1 MNQSFEDDLALWA
14 DLGIGNVS
22 LISPK
27 LKVAG
32 WDESRRAVLDAG
44 LRVSSMSCYRDG
56 IAESLDFSAS
66 IGTPVL
72 YTVTGSAGSM
82 PWEEAAAK
90 FCEEIAPLVARA
102 KKLGVVVSVEPT
114 NPLRTDV
121 SFLHCVRDAI
131 DLARMADIG
140 MTVDFYSCWYE
151 RGLDELVREHTD
163 LIALV
168 QIDDYRLGTFDMPNR
183 CAIGDGDV
191 PVERLIRTLLE
202 AGYEGPFDLEILGP
216 RIEEEGYRTPIAR
229 SIERA
234 SEMLERLGA

>member
-90 FCEEIAPLVARA
+90 FCEEIAPLVARGRRSWA
-102 KKLGVVVSVEPT
+102 SWSQSSPPIPCEPT
-114 NPLRTDV
+114 
-121 SFLHCVRDAI
+121 SA
-131 DLARMADIG
+131 
-140 MTVDFYSCWYE
+140 SC
-151 RGLDELVREHTD
+151 T
-163 LIALV
+163 
-168 QIDDYRLGTFDMPNR
+168 
-183 CAIGDGDV
+183 
-191 PVERLIRTLLE
+191 
-202 AGYEGPFDLEILGP
+202 
-216 RIEEEGYRTPIAR
+216 
-229 SIERA
+229 A
-234 SEMLERLGA
+234 SETPSISPEWRTSV